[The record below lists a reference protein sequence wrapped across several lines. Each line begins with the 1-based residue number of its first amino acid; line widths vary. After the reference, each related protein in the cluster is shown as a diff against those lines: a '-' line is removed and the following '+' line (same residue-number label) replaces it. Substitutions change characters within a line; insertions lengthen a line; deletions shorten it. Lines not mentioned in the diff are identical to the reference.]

1 MSQHTWLDFFFSFLD
16 CIKSLSH
23 LTWHSLCPAK
33 REKTR
38 PHEENLNEGKQLL
51 VGAVIELSLPWPHEE
66 PDKNLNSTPG
76 WGGGFRWAA
85 LASESSISKY
95 RPCYQP
101 ASNCARARPAYLPQS
116 WRDPEQVLQ
125 FRPLTTTNSRSHAH
139 TGASQSRLSR
149 GVGLAPILRLPPAL
163 ERMEVGKADYYW

>member
-1 MSQHTWLDFFFSFLD
+1 MSHHIWLGFFFSVLD
-16 CIKSLSH
+16 CVKSLSH

-33 REKTR
+33 GEKTR
-38 PHEENLNEGKQLL
+38 PHEENLNEEKQLL
-51 VGAVIELSLPWPHEE
+51 VGAVIELSLPWPHEVPGQE
-66 PDKNLNSTPG
+66 FKLNTWLG
-76 WGGGFRWAA
+76 RGLQVGGP
-85 LASESSISKY
+85 ESSISKY

-101 ASNCARARPAYLPQS
+101 ASNCARARSVYLPQS

-125 FRPLTTTNSRSHAH
+125 FRPLTTTNSRSHAP
-139 TGASQSRLSR
+139 TGSSQSGLSR